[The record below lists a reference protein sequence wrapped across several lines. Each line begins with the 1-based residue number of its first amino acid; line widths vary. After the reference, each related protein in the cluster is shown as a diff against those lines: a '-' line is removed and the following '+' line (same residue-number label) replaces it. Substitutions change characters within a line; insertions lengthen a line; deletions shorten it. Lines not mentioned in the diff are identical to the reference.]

1 MFFSFLYFHLS
12 TSDRMHSQV
21 RTWTKNVDIFEKDF
35 VVVPI
40 NERCVRR
47 KKKNRTG
54 IILAACRTNIKTL
67 SIHQLDGSL
76 VIDCGEAKDLLNF
89 KRLLKKE
96 LR

>member
-1 MFFSFLYFHLS
+1 MRILVLEPYRNFVINVFFFFLYFHLS

-47 KKKNRTG
+47 RKR
-54 IILAACRTNIKTL
+54 KT
-67 SIHQLDGSL
+67 
-76 VIDCGEAKDLLNF
+76 
-89 KRLLKKE
+89 E
-96 LR
+96 LE

>member
-47 KKKNRTG
+47 KTELEM
-54 IILAACRTNIKTL
+54 ILAACTTNIKTL
-67 SIHQLDGSL
+67 STHQLEGSL
-76 VIDCGEAKDLLNF
+76 VIDCREAMDLLNF
-89 KRLLKKE
+89 KRLLNKE

>member
-1 MFFSFLYFHLS
+1 MRILVLEPYRNFVINVFSFLYFHLS

-47 KKKNRTG
+47 RKR
-54 IILAACRTNIKTL
+54 KT
-67 SIHQLDGSL
+67 
-76 VIDCGEAKDLLNF
+76 
-89 KRLLKKE
+89 E
-96 LR
+96 LE

>member
-1 MFFSFLYFHLS
+1 M
-12 TSDRMHSQV
+12 
-21 RTWTKNVDIFEKDF
+21 DIFEKDF

-47 KKKNRTG
+47 RKRKNRTG

-67 SIHQLDGSL
+67 SIHQLEGSL
-76 VIDCGEAKDLLNF
+76 VIDCREAKDLLNF
-89 KRLLKKE
+89 KRLLNKE